1 MEERN
6 LELTPRKEEITD
18 CSNVVVKFE
27 IDEIKQHYQERVDE
41 IEKQCS
47 IALELIN
54 CGKQEQAENIWRAQV
69 VFLESAFDFYLH
81 EVTKYGLSKIFDGYW
96 KATKKYNNM
105 DIKMELVHKV
115 IKSAQDSAW
124 FLKYIN
130 DYYKEVTMVSF
141 SSFKEQMNLLGL
153 EVKAIADKAFYEIG
167 ETEKTISKLKRR
179 LNELYDRRNII
190 AHQFDRKHSNAV
202 KKEISECVVKDFI
215 KDMTKIVDAI
225 NYAVIKHPCNIA

>member
-6 LELTPRKEEITD
+6 LELSPRKEEVRD

-27 IDEIKQHYQERVDE
+27 IDEIKQHYRESVDE

-47 IALELIN
+47 VALELIN
-54 CGKQEQAENIWRAQV
+54 SGKHEQAENIWRAQV

-81 EVTKYGLSKIFDGYW
+81 EVTKYGLSQIYDGYW

-105 DIKMELVHKV
+105 NVKMEIVHKV
-115 IKSAQDSAW
+115 IKGDQDSAW
-124 FLKYIN
+124 FLNYIN

-141 SSFKEQMNLLGL
+141 SSFKDQMNLLGL
-153 EVKAIADKAFYEIG
+153 EVKEIADKAFYKIG
-167 ETEKTISKLKRR
+167 ETEKTINKLKRR

-202 KKEISECVVKDFI
+202 KKEISECVVKEFI
-215 KDMTKIVDAI
+215 KDMIKIVDAI
-225 NYAVIKHPCNIA
+225 NYAVVNHPCNIA